1 MFDVLGIDGAALVVT
16 ALLAGMFIAL
26 MSLGLELQSRRGRL
40 LADVVAHVG
49 GDYEL
54 DEKKEVKICPE
65 DEG

>member
-1 MFDVLGIDGAALVVT
+1 MFNVLGIDGAALVVT
-16 ALLAGMFIAL
+16 ALLAVFIAL
-26 MSLGLELQSRRGRL
+26 VSLSLELQSRRGRL

-54 DEKKEVKICPE
+54 DEKKEVKVCPE